1 MKNKAPF
8 LLLAII
14 PIGAA
19 LFLIAD
25 RAEQTPAMRDN
36 SVSITQKHAFSAV
49 AGTAV
54 ARMEGANPYGS
65 RPKPDGKL
73 HIGESAPGL
82 RFTALDGKSY
92 TLADW
97 RGKLPLIMM
106 ADTTCP
112 CVRAYD
118 KRMKALVQQFPDLR
132 VAYVFPSPLESRGEI
147 AKFAASR
154 GYAWPVAFDG
164 EQKVMA
170 TLGGRCTTE
179 SFLFDRDGKLRY
191 HGRID
196 DNIYDEANVHTRDL
210 QYAIQSL
217 IGGKTIVKSEA
228 PAYGCVIPQR
238 SKNGTFKT
246 GKGKST

>member
-14 PIGAA
+14 PVAAA
-19 LFLIAD
+19 LFLIMD

-36 SVSITQKHAFSAV
+36 SVSITQKHAFSAM
-49 AGTAV
+49 AGQSPKTNGLGEPKRAGNLRIGDTA
-54 ARMEGANPYGS
+54 
-65 RPKPDGKL
+65 PDL
-73 HIGESAPGL
+73 H
-82 RFTALDGKSY
+82 FTALDGKSY

-97 RGKLPLIMM
+97 RGKLPLLMM

-118 KRMKALVQQFPDLR
+118 KRMKALAQQFPDLR
-132 VAYVFPSPLESRGEI
+132 VAYVFPSPLESREQI

-210 QYAIQSL
+210 QYAIL
-217 IGGKTIVKSEA
+217 ALVGGKTIVKSEA